1 MDKFLFSSC
10 QDNNIYFINIKKL
23 KDLEWER
30 NKMNEEDAFSAAMLE
45 ELGKKKGKGKG
56 KGNKVKGNDKK
67 EINHVLLIIKKL
79 QLEKMKF
86 YKENL

>member
-10 QDNNIYFINIKKL
+10 QDNNIYFINIEKL

-30 NKMNEEDAFSAAMLE
+30 NKMKKMLE
-45 ELGKKKGKGKG
+45 ELGKKKWKG

-67 EINHVLLIIKKL
+67 EINYVLLIIKKL

>member
-1 MDKFLFSSC
+1 M
-10 QDNNIYFINIKKL
+10 IKIIIIEKL

-30 NKMNEEDAFSAAMLE
+30 NKMNEEDAWRTW
-45 ELGKKKGKGKG
+45 KKEKGKD
-56 KGNKVKGNDKK
+56 NKVKGNDKK

>member
-10 QDNNIYFINIKKL
+10 QDNNIYFINIEKL

-30 NKMNEEDAFSAAMLE
+30 NKMNEEDAWRTW
-45 ELGKKKGKGKG
+45 KKKEKVKD
-56 KGNKVKGNDKK
+56 NKVKGNDKK

>member
-1 MDKFLFSSC
+1 M
-10 QDNNIYFINIKKL
+10 KK
-23 KDLEWER
+23 
-30 NKMNEEDAFSAAMLE
+30 MLE
-45 ELGKKKGKGKG
+45 ELGKKKWKGKD
-56 KGNKVKGNDKK
+56 NKVKGNDKK

>member
-10 QDNNIYFINIKKL
+10 QDNNIYFINIEKL

-30 NKMNEEDAFSAAMLE
+30 NKMNEEDALSAAMLL

-56 KGNKVKGNDKK
+56 KGAKGKGG
-67 EINHVLLIIKKL
+67 
-79 QLEKMKF
+79 EKGCLNMRG
-86 YKENL
+86 

>member
-10 QDNNIYFINIKKL
+10 QDNNIYFINIEKL

-30 NKMNEEDAFSAAMLE
+30 NKMNKEEAWRTW
-45 ELGKKKGKGKG
+45 KKKEKGKD
-56 KGNKVKGNDKK
+56 NKEKGNDKK

>member
-10 QDNNIYFINIKKL
+10 QDNNIYFINIEKL

-30 NKMNEEDAFSAAMLE
+30 NKMNEEDAWRTW
-45 ELGKKKGKGKG
+45 KKKEKG

>member
-1 MDKFLFSSC
+1 
-10 QDNNIYFINIKKL
+10 
-23 KDLEWER
+23 
-30 NKMNEEDAFSAAMLE
+30 MLE
-45 ELGKKKGKGKG
+45 ELGKKKGKG

>member
-30 NKMNEEDAFSAAMLE
+30 NKMKKMLE
-45 ELGKKKGKGKG
+45 ELGKKKWKGKD
-56 KGNKVKGNDKK
+56 NKMKGNDKK

>member
-10 QDNNIYFINIKKL
+10 QDNNIYFINIEKL

-30 NKMNEEDAFSAAMLE
+30 NKMKKMLE
-45 ELGKKKGKGKG
+45 ELGKKKEKGKD
-56 KGNKVKGNDKK
+56 NKVKGNDKK

>member
-30 NKMNEEDAFSAAMLE
+30 NKMKKMLE
-45 ELGKKKGKGKG
+45 ELGKKKWKGKC
-56 KGNKVKGNDKK
+56 NKVKGNDKK

>member
-10 QDNNIYFINIKKL
+10 QDNNIYFINIEKL

-30 NKMNEEDAFSAAMLE
+30 NKMNEEDAWRTW
-45 ELGKKKGKGKG
+45 KKKGKGKD
-56 KGNKVKGNDKK
+56 NKEKGNDKK